1 MDCDTEA
8 EARSKPAPLG
18 RDSADS
24 GRADFSCPFVSGAS
38 IGRTLNPGGPGPFF
52 RFFTMFLPNGEG
64 KALADGGDFDL
75 ETEGPASAFSVA
87 SVGDRRR
94 AKEGASRVGDS
105 VVE

>member
-1 MDCDTEA
+1 M
-8 EARSKPAPLG
+8 
-18 RDSADS
+18 
-24 GRADFSCPFVSGAS
+24 
-38 IGRTLNPGGPGPFF
+38 FF
-52 RFFTMFLPNGEG
+52 PNGEG